1 MTSITSRFCSICL
14 DTKSADKF
22 NVLPCLHWFCG
33 ECLGKLLHRPRLHTK
48 CPLCR
53 SPFGDEIEPS
63 SVGGTEDGS
72 ILSRSA
78 PSTGES
84 RPAFSS
90 AILSRSA
97 GSSVEDF
104 ESILNFTGL
113 QNRDSLSQVLT
124 ELEVRERSHHRHRRR
139 RRRRHPPPPPP
150 SSPSTPSPPS
160 SPLFSGIFQ
169 FDDDSS
175 SESKAEENL
184 DDTLPELESKKHCRG
199 DRWAHLNRQR
209 GHRQGR

>member
-14 DTKSADKF
+14 DIKSADKF

-33 ECLGKLLHRPRLHTK
+33 ECLGKMLHRPRLHTK

-63 SVGGTEDGS
+63 SVPINIG

-78 PSTGES
+78 PSTGE
-84 RPAFSS
+84 RGPAFPS

-97 GSSVEDF
+97 GNSVEDF
-104 ESILNFTGL
+104 ESLLNFTGL

-124 ELEVRERSHHRHRRR
+124 ELEVRERSHHYHRRR
-139 RRRRHPPPPPP
+139 RRRRRPPPPPP
-150 SSPSTPSPPS
+150 SSPSTPPPPS
-160 SPLFSGIFQ
+160 SPLLSAIFNLMMIVVMILKRKKTWTTLFPNRNRKNTVEVTSG
-169 FDDDSS
+169 
-175 SESKAEENL
+175 L
-184 DDTLPELESKKHCRG
+184 T
-199 DRWAHLNRQR
+199 
-209 GHRQGR
+209 